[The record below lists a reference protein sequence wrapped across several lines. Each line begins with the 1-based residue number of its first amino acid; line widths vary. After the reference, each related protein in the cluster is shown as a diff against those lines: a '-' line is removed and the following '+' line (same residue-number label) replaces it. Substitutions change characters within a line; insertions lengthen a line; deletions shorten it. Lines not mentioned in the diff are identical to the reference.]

1 MSEPLPPPLPG
12 TLCAFCHKDIG
23 AENSYCPHCG
33 KRQGSGDA
41 WYYSVVSVA
50 FLAFFVIG
58 PFALPLVWK
67 SSRMGATTKYV
78 LTALILVYAAITA
91 YALYAVTTSS
101 LKHFEQILE
110 INEVWDR
117 RR

>member
-12 TLCAFCHKDIG
+12 TLCAFCHKTIG
-23 AENSYCPHCG
+23 AEDKYCPHCG
-33 KRQGSGDA
+33 KRQGTGDA
-41 WYYSVVSVA
+41 WYYSVLSVA
-50 FLAFFVIG
+50 ILAFFVIG

-78 LTALILVYAAITA
+78 LTALILVYTALTA
-91 YALYAVTTSS
+91 YAFYRVFAIYLEY
-101 LKHFEQILE
+101 FEQFAELEEIL
-110 INEVWDR
+110 DR